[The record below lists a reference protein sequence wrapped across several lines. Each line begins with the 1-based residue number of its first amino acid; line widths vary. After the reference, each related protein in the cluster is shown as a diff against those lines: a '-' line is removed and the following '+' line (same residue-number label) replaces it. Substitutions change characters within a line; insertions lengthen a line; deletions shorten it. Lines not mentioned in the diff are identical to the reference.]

1 MAHQTKHRLGR
12 RQLLRNSAALA
23 AFGLLPRMSV
33 ASAMDSA
40 PLEPIKVLF
49 DTDIGSDIDDAVALA
64 YLVLRQDLQ
73 LLGITTAT
81 GEAAKRAALARQ
93 ITQQVGLS
101 IPVLPGF
108 EAPLAIPQR
117 QRIAQ
122 QAIKL
127 PSTVLQAALKT
138 HNPDLAI
145 DFMAETIRSNPG
157 EVTLLAVGPFTNIAR
172 LFERE
177 PGISLLLRE
186 IVIMGGKY
194 SDYPTPWGPT
204 EWNAIVDPHATDTL
218 FRLAECPIRA
228 FGLDI
233 TWQLSMTPEKV
244 RAAFGQHPLLKTV
257 LAWSEVW
264 FAERDL
270 LHFHDPLAA
279 ACINSPDL
287 CAYTRGDVQVDL
299 NSPNTAGIT
308 TFTPNPDG
316 NVRIATGVDHKAFF
330 SKFFG
335 TFFVKG
341 AT

>member
-1 MAHQTKHRLGR
+1 
-12 RQLLRNSAALA
+12 
-23 AFGLLPRMSV
+23 MSV

-172 LFERE
+172 LLSESQASRCSF
-177 PGISLLLRE
+177 GKSLLWAVSILIIQPPGAPPSGTPSLTHMLR
-186 IVIMGGKY
+186 
-194 SDYPTPWGPT
+194 
-204 EWNAIVDPHATDTL
+204 
-218 FRLAECPIRA
+218 IRY
-228 FGLDI
+228 FD
-233 TWQLSMTPEKV
+233 WQSAP
-244 RAAFGQHPLLKTV
+244 
-257 LAWSEVW
+257 
-264 FAERDL
+264 FA
-270 LHFHDPLAA
+270 PLA
-279 ACINSPDL
+279 
-287 CAYTRGDVQVDL
+287 
-299 NSPNTAGIT
+299 
-308 TFTPNPDG
+308 
-316 NVRIATGVDHKAFF
+316 
-330 SKFFG
+330 
-335 TFFVKG
+335 
-341 AT
+341 